1 MKYILVFLCCLI
13 EIVSLG
19 QKKMTP
25 VSKVSTATDTV
36 TSINPDS
43 LSFKNFSYKR
53 MEIGAVYKRPLK
65 LGIKS
70 GKLYVIDS
78 SGKVQPYKI
87 ISFDLSTIFIGGVAR
102 RSCAGNSIN
111 YDEINKGKIGSKFC
125 FEKVVVSDSNKKT
138 QEDVV
143 ESLCVEQ
150 IKRVK

>member
-1 MKYILVFLCCLI
+1 MKFILIFLCCLI

-19 QKKMTP
+19 QKKMPP
-25 VSKVSTATDTV
+25 VSKVSTATDTA

-53 MEIGAVYKRPLK
+53 TEVDAVYKRPLK
-65 LGIKS
+65 LGIMS

-78 SGKVQPYKI
+78 LGTMQPYKI

-111 YDEINKGKIGSKFC
+111 YDEINNSKIGSKFC
-125 FEKVVVSDSNKKT
+125 FEKVVVSDNNKKI
-138 QEDVV
+138 QRDIV
-143 ESLCVEQ
+143 EPLCVER